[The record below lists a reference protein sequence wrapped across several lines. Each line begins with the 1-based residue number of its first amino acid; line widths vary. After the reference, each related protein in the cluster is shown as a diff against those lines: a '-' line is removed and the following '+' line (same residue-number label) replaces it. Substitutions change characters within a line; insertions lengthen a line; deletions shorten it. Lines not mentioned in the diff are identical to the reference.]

1 MCVIIINKGDDFRM
15 KLNETELTLIKDR
28 LFEHYGDSYEDL
40 ILATVNQLQSLEW
53 EDESGFRDQFYE
65 DTDLYEDDDN
75 NVLNRT
81 VYGIASQALDGDDP
95 QFPYL
100 SRALWATCLTYRDYE
115 KSFKCALTI
124 TFTGIDEHNIDA
136 NITKDMLKMF
146 NQDELMI
153 TL

>member
-1 MCVIIINKGDDFRM
+1 M
-15 KLNETELTLIKDR
+15 KLNETELMTIKER
-28 LFEHYGDSYEDL
+28 LFEHYGDSYEFL
-40 ILATVNQLQSLEW
+40 ILETVNHLQSLEW
-53 EDESGFRDQFYE
+53 DDESGYRDQFYK
-65 DTDLYEDDDN
+65 DTDLYEEEN
-75 NVLNRT
+75 NVLSTT

-124 TFTGIDEHNIDA
+124 TFTGNAEHELDA

-146 NQDELMI
+146 NQDELTI
-153 TL
+153 KL